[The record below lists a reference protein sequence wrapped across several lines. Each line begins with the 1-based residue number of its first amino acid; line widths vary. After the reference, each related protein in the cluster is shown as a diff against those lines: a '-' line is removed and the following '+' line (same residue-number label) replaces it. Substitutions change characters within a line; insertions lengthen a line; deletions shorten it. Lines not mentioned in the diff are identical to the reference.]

1 MLFHNRRNAGTLL
14 ANKISQIL
22 LDKKNTIVIALPRG
36 GVPVAFE
43 VAKKLQ
49 VPLDVILVKKIGA
62 PSFPELSVGAVS
74 ENNEVFYNEDLIER
88 LGYEVSDM
96 KPFKD
101 HAVAELQKTKL
112 SLRRE
117 FPLLSL
123 EGKDIILVDDG
134 IVTGVTME
142 VVIQLL
148 RQKKVR
154 KIIVASPISSQV
166 ALTKLGSHVDMVEV
180 IMVLPT
186 VTSVGEWYEDFTQV
200 ETEDVIDILSEASSL
215 QNIDEIK
222 SVEVM
227 IKDSNITLEGNI
239 NTPEKIKSWIIFAHG
254 SGSSHKSIRNIN
266 VASELSKAG
275 HGTLLFDL
283 LTTEEDAFSNRFNIS
298 LLSKRLVMATRWLIK
313 SKYYKEGTPIGYF
326 GASTGAAAA
335 LEAVGRMDEQ
345 NLTYAI
351 ISRGGRPDMV
361 EKKVLS
367 SIYIPVLLIVGEED
381 HEIIELNKIAAESLP
396 NCRLSI
402 VANATH
408 LFEEPGTLEEV
419 TKLAIHWFDGHVPR
433 NVYQPS
439 QHH

>member
-134 IVTGVTME
+134 ITIIKYFLDISKKEQAERLLDRKNNPLKQWKSSPIDE
-142 VVIQLL
+142 VA
-148 RQKKVR
+148 QKKWALYSKYR
-154 KIIVASPISSQV
+154 NSMLLKTNHISAPWKIIHANNKKLAHLNVIRDLLSQINYPNKNKKI
-166 ALTKLGSHVDMVEV
+166 LKLD
-180 IMVLPT
+180 P
-186 VTSVGEWYEDFTQV
+186 
-200 ETEDVIDILSEASSL
+200 DI
-215 QNIDEIK
+215 ICTWK
-222 SVEVM
+222 P
-227 IKDSNITLEGNI
+227 G
-239 NTPEKIKSWIIFAHG
+239 
-254 SGSSHKSIRNIN
+254 
-266 VASELSKAG
+266 ASEL
-275 HGTLLFDL
+275 
-283 LTTEEDAFSNRFNIS
+283 
-298 LLSKRLVMATRWLIK
+298 
-313 SKYYKEGTPIGYF
+313 P
-326 GASTGAAAA
+326 A
-335 LEAVGRMDEQ
+335 LE
-345 NLTYAI
+345 
-351 ISRGGRPDMV
+351 
-361 EKKVLS
+361 K
-367 SIYIPVLLIVGEED
+367 
-381 HEIIELNKIAAESLP
+381 
-396 NCRLSI
+396 
-402 VANATH
+402 
-408 LFEEPGTLEEV
+408 
-419 TKLAIHWFDGHVPR
+419 
-433 NVYQPS
+433 
-439 QHH
+439 